1 VHKYS
6 YRVSE
11 HDPERPWI
19 VLEQRHE
26 TIQLDHD
33 VEFFEGSAARS
44 HTGASRATGHRRADR
59 ATVWRDGPAVIE
71 AQEL

>member
-1 VHKYS
+1 MQEYS

-11 HDPERPWI
+11 HDPERRWI

-33 VEFFEGSAARS
+33 VEFFEWSAAPYPHERYTVQLETEGQIARRYGV
-44 HTGASRATGHRRADR
+44 TGQ
-59 ATVWRDGPAVIE
+59 P
-71 AQEL
+71 